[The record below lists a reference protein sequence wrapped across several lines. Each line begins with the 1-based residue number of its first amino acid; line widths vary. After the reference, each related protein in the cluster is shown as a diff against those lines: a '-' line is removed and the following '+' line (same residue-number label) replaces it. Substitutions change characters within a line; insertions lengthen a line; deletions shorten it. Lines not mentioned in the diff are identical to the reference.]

1 MDLKDLIKEYL
12 ENGEEA
18 FRAFNAGHPET
29 SEKLFKRNGDLIRE
43 YFAGKAT
50 PVGDVTKSATSEKTA
65 ETSQATPV
73 QPAGPEAK
81 APGVVPFVAPPKI
94 HPASRLEKPNQ

>member
-1 MDLKDLIKEYL
+1 MDLKDLVAKYL

-29 SEKLFKRNGDLIRE
+29 SEKLFKRNEDLIRE
-43 YFAGKAT
+43 YFAGKA
-50 PVGDVTKSATSEKTA
+50 PPAGDVTESTTSEKTA
-65 ETSQATPV
+65 ETSQATPA
-73 QPAGPEAK
+73 QPAGHAAK